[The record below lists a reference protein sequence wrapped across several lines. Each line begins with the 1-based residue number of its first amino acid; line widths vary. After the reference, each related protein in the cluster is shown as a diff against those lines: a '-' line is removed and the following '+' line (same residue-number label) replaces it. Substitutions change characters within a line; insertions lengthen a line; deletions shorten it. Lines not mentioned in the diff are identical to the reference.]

1 LIFPD
6 QGAELGEDEEYEMT
20 MQFNDVKDTRR
31 TTQLQQHNALSA
43 YPEGKENEE
52 DEDEE
57 DADEEDDVA
66 GPVESAVVTM
76 SIDEHKATSERERLR
91 QSAEEAVCED
101 PFGFA
106 PEEEEE
112 EEEQRSSIRRS
123 SHRQSMSFRPS
134 CGRGRSSSSGDDTDE
149 PMGAE
154 DNSGATSSFAYRPS
168 CGQAGG
174 TALGLFVEE
183 VDESNLSSSSEDRS
197 RTSSL
202 LAEQE

>member
-1 LIFPD
+1 
-6 QGAELGEDEEYEMT
+6 MT

-31 TTQLQQHNALSA
+31 TTQLQQQNALSA
-43 YPEGKENEE
+43 YPEGEENDENDENDENAYEEE
-52 DEDEE
+52 D
-57 DADEEDDVA
+57 VT
-66 GPVESAVVTM
+66 GQIESAVVTM

-91 QSAEEAVCED
+91 ESAEEAACED

-106 PEEEEE
+106 PDEEDAI
-112 EEEQRSSIRRS
+112 EEQRSSIRRS

-134 CGRGRSSSSGDDTDE
+134 CGRGRCSSGDDTDE
-149 PMGAE
+149 PMGVEE
-154 DNSGATSSFAYRPS
+154 DSKATSSLAYRPS